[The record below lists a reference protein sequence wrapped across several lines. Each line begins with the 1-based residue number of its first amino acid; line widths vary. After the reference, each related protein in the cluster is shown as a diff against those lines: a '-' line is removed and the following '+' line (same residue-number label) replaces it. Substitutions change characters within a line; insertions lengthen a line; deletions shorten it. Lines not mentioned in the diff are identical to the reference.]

1 MEREY
6 ISKTDR
12 WRNPASKAER
22 WRCSRSW
29 RRGTIRWP
37 ATAVPPRA
45 KKTRQVFDY
54 AGRSLLLSQV
64 FRGRF
69 LQ

>member
-1 MEREY
+1 MAYPGKQSPWLARH
-6 ISKTDR
+6 
-12 WRNPASKAER
+12 N
-22 WRCSRSW
+22 
-29 RRGTIRWP
+29 RGTIGRP
-37 ATAVPPRA
+37 ATAVPLRA